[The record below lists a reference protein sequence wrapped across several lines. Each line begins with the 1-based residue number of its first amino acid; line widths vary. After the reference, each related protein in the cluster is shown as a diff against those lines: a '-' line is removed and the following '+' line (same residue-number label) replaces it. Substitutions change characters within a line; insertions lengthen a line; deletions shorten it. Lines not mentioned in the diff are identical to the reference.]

1 MFLQQPSPTVRHRTG
16 START
21 VVAAVVAVVVLL
33 DVCGCRPPA
42 AASAAPRP
50 APTSPTS
57 HASLEPPREEVS
69 PGPGDGPASDRV
81 GALGVED
88 GRLPDG
94 VTPVDT
100 AYPAVANL
108 DEHLRAALRRA
119 AAAAADDGITVHLNS
134 GWRSPAY
141 QQHLLAEAVATYGS
155 RREAARWVATPATS
169 PHVSGDAVDVAD
181 LDATTWLSTHGARY
195 GLCQVYANE
204 PWHYELRPRAVD
216 RGCPDQYADPSADP
230 RMWG

>member
-1 MFLQQPSPTVRHRTG
+1 VFLQQPSPTVRHRTG

-57 HASLEPPREEVS
+57 HASLEPPR
-69 PGPGDGPASDRV
+69 
-81 GALGVED
+81 ED